1 MCRRPLHF
9 TVQNSWV
16 TVSID
21 NISNKNNKEYVLLL
35 TVKVARVTVIVIVIL
50 LCTVSHTQWQSCE
63 WCCWFTNATPH
74 WAYEQVGINT
84 WRCFLQI
91 ALKSSNVFSMWSNH
105 WGSFSVVYFFF
116 GSINERLL
124 KMENQNN
131 IQARWLPSDV
141 QYQSSLITS
150 EAVKAKQ
157 TLDMMLVSGRRRWF
171 LLSLKKKY
179 AGTFSLLVWK
189 YEISL
194 INSIGTLEANT
205 SLKKKT
211 FISHLQLTNLQS
223 LQPFCTP
230 LL

>member
-1 MCRRPLHF
+1 MAVF
-9 TVQNSWV
+9 
-16 TVSID
+16 
-21 NISNKNNKEYVLLL
+21 
-35 TVKVARVTVIVIVIL
+35 
-50 LCTVSHTQWQSCE
+50 
-63 WCCWFTNATPH
+63 
-74 WAYEQVGINT
+74 
-84 WRCFLQI
+84 
-91 ALKSSNVFSMWSNH
+91 SSNSIKKQQCFFDVIQSLRLF
-105 WGSFSVVYFFF
+105 FRCLIFF

-211 FISHLQLTNLQS
+211 IYFSPPAD
-223 LQPFCTP
+223 QPPIIATILHTIVVRYKSVILCTFR
-230 LL
+230 L

>member
-1 MCRRPLHF
+1 MSLEEQLKNREDTATSQWFLIRYWMCRRPLHF

-21 NISNKNNKEYVLLL
+21 NISNKNNKEYVLLV

-105 WGSFSVVYFFF
+105 WGSFSVVYFFLVVSMNASLRWKTRIISRLV
-116 GSINERLL
+116 GYHQMSSI
-124 KMENQNN
+124 
-131 IQARWLPSDV
+131 S
-141 QYQSSLITS
+141 
-150 EAVKAKQ
+150 
-157 TLDMMLVSGRRRWF
+157 
-171 LLSLKKKY
+171 
-179 AGTFSLLVWK
+179 LVWSPPK
-189 YEISL
+189 R
-194 INSIGTLEANT
+194 
-205 SLKKKT
+205 LKPSRLWIWCL
-211 FISHLQLTNLQS
+211 FLVEDVGFSF
-223 LQPFCTP
+223 P
-230 LL
+230 